1 MQKEND
7 ERASELMTRSEAA
20 KYLRLSP
27 GTLANWQSTQRQKI
41 PCLKLG
47 GRIFYRQA
55 DLYKWIEL
63 KEVNKIN

>member
-7 ERASELMTRSEAA
+7 EKSSALMNRAEAA

-27 GTLANWQSTQRQKI
+27 GTLANWQSTQREKI
-41 PCLKLG
+41 PCIKLG
-47 GRIFYRQA
+47 GRRFYRQV
-55 DLYKWIEL
+55 DLIKWIEL